1 MTHTLTIRLRHAEFL
16 PEIQS
21 ISQLSRIYCTVQL
34 GAQSFKSNV
43 QSKGIK
49 YFSWDEEYQFR
60 LSAKDRFLII
70 QVFEE
75 SQNAG
80 KRPLAEGFLEI
91 SALTKSAKLGH
102 WVELIGNGKLVG
114 EVLIKS
120 SYIRSIATSQT
131 VTPFMQDTLN
141 SLLKKYVDK
150 NTLDYSESSNRQ
162 KFALKVDDLWDKEK
176 DDDFVTRGSTVSV
189 LQYGIAPDWKSK
201 GSKKKTPP
209 LDLKIT
215 YLQGGP
221 VDSTEVEKKTESS
234 WYDRYFTKNIS
245 AKAVIGTD
253 LGSSD
258 DEIYYER
265 RSEAFL
271 QKKLRSTQ
279 SSQDSSQRVKGSDRP
294 GLETR
299 DQSGEKEVFKPEV
312 SSEEALITE
321 GNTLNP
327 RRNLTFR
334 SEEEA
339 ETSLKKENFPPIKSE
354 RRSCENLPESHQ
366 LDKADSQESSKK
378 ALNDNWLDKFENIYW
393 ENAYIAGTNDEKK
406 AQSADSKLGLKI
418 FKKICEEDK
427 LIDERREKLMELKKD
442 KMDAEERED
451 PAIFA

>member
-1 MTHTLTIRLRHAEFL
+1 M
-16 PEIQS
+16 
-21 ISQLSRIYCTVQL
+21 
-34 GAQSFKSNV
+34 
-43 QSKGIK
+43 
-49 YFSWDEEYQFR
+49 
-60 LSAKDRFLII
+60 
-70 QVFEE
+70 
-75 SQNAG
+75 
-80 KRPLAEGFLEI
+80 
-91 SALTKSAKLGH
+91 
-102 WVELIGNGKLVG
+102 
-114 EVLIKS
+114 
-120 SYIRSIATSQT
+120 
-131 VTPFMQDTLN
+131 
-141 SLLKKYVDK
+141 
-150 NTLDYSESSNRQ
+150 
-162 KFALKVDDLWDKEK
+162 
-176 DDDFVTRGSTVSV
+176 
-189 LQYGIAPDWKSK
+189 
-201 GSKKKTPP
+201 
-209 LDLKIT
+209 
-215 YLQGGP
+215 
-221 VDSTEVEKKTESS
+221 
-234 WYDRYFTKNIS
+234 

-279 SSQDSSQRVKGSDRP
+279 SSQDSSQRMKGSDRP

-393 ENAYIAGTNDEKK
+393 ENAYIDTNDDKK
-406 AQSADSKLGLKI
+406 AESADSKLGLKI